1 MKGPR
6 NACLDMVLLALD
18 GERPSGSIS
27 VGIFEWLLCVWLTY
41 VDIN

>member
-18 GERPSGSIS
+18 GERPSGST